1 MSRTDRLHLG
11 CLAIKLTSEGVH
23 LSYLAG
29 KQVLHFSNGAVRD
42 VREGVLEVTLL
53 LRMAPLA
60 KLFGQLVSV

>member
-1 MSRTDRLHLG
+1 MSRRARFHLG
-11 CLAIKLTSEGVH
+11 CLAIKLTSDGMH

-53 LRMAPLA
+53 LCMAPLA
-60 KLFGQLVSV
+60 ELFGQLVSV